1 MENQKI
7 KKSAGRLSPTPM
19 GDYDDTTT
27 YRRLDWVYYGG
38 TTYIC
43 KKNNTLGIKPSD
55 PERWQKIIDEIG
67 DMEIIFTEA
76 EQLENI
82 TNEDKLS
89 IIFGKIKKWFTHF
102 NDIICRDNNDTKVTR
117 IRADE
122 GVQVSNRAN
131 DRHIPVYASDF
142 VAGTGGT
149 TGRSLAN
156 LSLKDLS
163 DNNYID
169 VLTNINQITSIG
181 FWKIG
186 SIDSSYAQS
195 IGIRAVDNVGDF
207 YALVSNYNGDGS
219 RFNYGNLQLFSPRL
233 GVNYFTIQVWG
244 GVATAKC
251 MITHDNLLNT
261 TEQISANTES
271 FYAAGAL
278 AVKAMMADYN
288 NKINQI
294 NSNMVY
300 KSGDTIGNRNT
311 LMWLFGTITTGGRE
325 IYTFIPFNKPIV
337 GTCNFNLIDLV
348 IRHNDSYVFESF
360 STDDI
365 AVVKIDVLNFANSGL
380 YIKLYKD
387 GGVNWYAAM
396 NNDILSVAI
405 KFTVTIS

>member
-156 LSLKDLS
+156 LSLQDLS

-233 GVNYFTIQVWG
+233 GVNHFEIRVWNG
-244 GVATAKC
+244 AAAARHA
-251 MITHDNLLNT
+251 ITYDTMLNT